1 MKVGL
6 LARLKSK
13 VLTGYDI
20 DPTVY
25 QWDGCVKYK
34 DIYLDILYD
43 KETDIYSVAWHRD
56 LPPGVLAREVQY
68 VQEKK

>member
-1 MKVGL
+1 MRVGL

-20 DPTVY
+20 DPIVY

-34 DIYLDILYD
+34 DIYLAILYATG
-43 KETDIYSVAWHRD
+43 TDS
-56 LPPGVLAREVQY
+56 
-68 VQEKK
+68 